1 MRSIKCGLLLT
12 LWRGR
17 CVCVC
22 LRAFVRVCVC
32 RCACVWVCWS
42 RTTTA
47 AKAAG
52 LIEVSFRMWTC
63 RGGAQVTM
71 FQLVV
76 RMFPRGGVGT
86 SVSHTWACRR
96 DAIIALD
103 ATTNLTLIAD
113 CWVVCESDA
122 SRKNVLTLSRDALT
136 SS

>member
-1 MRSIKCGLLLT
+1 
-12 LWRGR
+12 
-17 CVCVC
+17 
-22 LRAFVRVCVC
+22 
-32 RCACVWVCWS
+32 
-42 RTTTA
+42 
-47 AKAAG
+47 
-52 LIEVSFRMWTC
+52 MWTC

-71 FQLVV
+71 LQLVV

-122 SRKNVLTLSRDALT
+122 SRKNVLTLSTDALI
-136 SS
+136 SI